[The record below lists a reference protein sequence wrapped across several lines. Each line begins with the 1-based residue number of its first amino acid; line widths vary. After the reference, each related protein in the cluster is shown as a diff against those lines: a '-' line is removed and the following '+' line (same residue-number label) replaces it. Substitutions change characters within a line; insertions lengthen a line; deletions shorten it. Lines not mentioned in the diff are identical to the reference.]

1 MHRALTCTP
10 HVQVSRLM
18 QAQKEQLADERAVI
32 LGEHK
37 KELQALVSVM
47 SASVN
52 RDLPARIEGMV
63 AREVRPPPG
72 FTLNPS
78 PCPRATHLLFLLTAV
93 TSHSA
98 RTGHSAISRL
108 PQHHSQQG

>member
-1 MHRALTCTP
+1 MYPHHYLRSLASALLSGKRGSRPGSTCIALTCML
-10 HVQVSRLM
+10 HAQVSRLM

-37 KELQALVSVM
+37 KELQTLVSVM

-63 AREVRPPPG
+63 TREV
-72 FTLNPS
+72 
-78 PCPRATHLLFLLTAV
+78 C
-93 TSHSA
+93 
-98 RTGHSAISRL
+98 
-108 PQHHSQQG
+108 